1 MSDIASVSLRN
12 AASQSLL
19 ALKLQVQQER
29 AVVALVEEAVQSTQ
43 SVNGSPS
50 SNGRLVDI
58 VV

>member
-29 AVVALVEEAVQSTQ
+29 AVVELVEKAVQQTQ
-43 SVNGSPS
+43 AAAASSP

>member
-29 AVVALVEEAVQSTQ
+29 AVVELVEKAVQSTQ
-43 SVNGSPS
+43 SVASSSS
-50 SNGRLVDI
+50 SNGSLVDI